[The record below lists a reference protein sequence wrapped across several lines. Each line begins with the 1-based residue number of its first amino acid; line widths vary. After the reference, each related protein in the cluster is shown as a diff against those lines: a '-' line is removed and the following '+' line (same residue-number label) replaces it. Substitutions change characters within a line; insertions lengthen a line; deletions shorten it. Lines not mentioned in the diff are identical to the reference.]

1 MTRTAGVS
9 RGRPKS
15 SLGLRESEHSSSWR
29 PVGNAGAAAV
39 DNPAAPCFHTSL
51 TAEAAVIDLNVPVPC
66 VDSCMCPRGTID
78 LNVPVPCVDSCVCP
92 RGTIDLN
99 VPVPCV
105 DSCVCPRATI
115 DSPALAPCVD
125 KFVYAQAEVDMNP
138 APCVKSPVQYAQA
151 AIDTVTPCV
160 DDPVYPHAVIHR
172 DTPAPCVGKS
182 TPRAQ
187 RVVGPGTTMQG
198 GPTLREVAGPMAAF
212 RWRRVHDP
220 VAAYEER
227 QRRFMRQNVEHQ
239 RLFERQL
246 AMQDR
251 GLPPHD
257 LHSLHDDHYA
267 RAQDWGSLLDRAS
280 NHMPSFWR
288 PDAAPPGT
296 SPMYTS
302 NLEAQYTH
310 QLQMAIS
317 MLEHGYRTL
326 EIPDFHLAV
335 LVEIICAIA
344 AARHYLYPLLHST
357 DAAPNF
363 QDYFLIQ
370 RAIKEYTEWEVAT
383 AAQHYEY
390 WHHPHDRLQ
399 HPAAAAFRKTQFLR
413 AVEELARLAIT
424 AVAATQLQYYDL
436 PLPHLITG
444 HHGPAAA
451 HPNMFNNFAPRPPAP
466 NFPWLRAVQAGGAGS
481 NRQQVPYYTQH
492 QPGPH
497 LRQQQVA
504 DFSRSEG
511 DPIWTNGIH
520 TASTHTPSPYHHHPN
535 HYTAAPVMPHYV
547 PPALRQDHHHGQQLL
562 QQPEQHHV
570 GIRDIPNYMN
580 SNPNHMRS
588 AQLAPG
594 QHPHHH
600 ELASMSEQLQRSYY
614 DSHYPPYQA
623 PASKS
628 WQKRRGTHANSC
640 IDHHLQ
646 HLIAHVSLNNI
657 HSSMVVRYMV
667 INVNH
672 IAVLNPQIFI

>member
-1 MTRTAGVS
+1 
-9 RGRPKS
+9 
-15 SLGLRESEHSSSWR
+15 
-29 PVGNAGAAAV
+29 
-39 DNPAAPCFHTSL
+39 
-51 TAEAAVIDLNVPVPC
+51 
-66 VDSCMCPRGTID
+66 
-78 LNVPVPCVDSCVCP
+78 
-92 RGTIDLN
+92 
-99 VPVPCV
+99 
-105 DSCVCPRATI
+105 
-115 DSPALAPCVD
+115 
-125 KFVYAQAEVDMNP
+125 
-138 APCVKSPVQYAQA
+138 
-151 AIDTVTPCV
+151 
-160 DDPVYPHAVIHR
+160 
-172 DTPAPCVGKS
+172 
-182 TPRAQ
+182 
-187 RVVGPGTTMQG
+187 MQG

-239 RLFERQL
+239 RLYEQQS

-251 GLPPHD
+251 GLLPHD
-257 LHSLHDDHYA
+257 MHSLHDEHYA
-267 RAQDWGSLLDRAS
+267 RAQDCGSFLDRAS
-280 NHMPSFWR
+280 NHMPCFSR
-288 PDAAPPGT
+288 PDAAPPRM

-317 MLEHGYRTL
+317 LLEHGYRAL

-344 AARHYLYPLLHST
+344 AARHYLYPVLHST

-383 AAQHYEY
+383 ATQQYEY
-390 WHHPHDRLQ
+390 WHHPHDPLQ
-399 HPAAAAFRKTQFLR
+399 HPAAAAVRKTQFLR

-424 AVAATQLQYYDL
+424 AVAAMHLQYDDL

-451 HPNMFNNFAPRPPAP
+451 HSNMFNNFAPRPPAP
-466 NFPWLRAVQAGGAGS
+466 DFPWLRAVLAGGAGS
-481 NRQQVPYYTQH
+481 NRQQVPYYAQH
-492 QPGPH
+492 QPRPH
-497 LRQQQVA
+497 LQQQQVV

-535 HYTAAPVMPHYV
+535 HYTPAPVMPHYV
-547 PPALRQDHHHGQQLL
+547 PPALRQNHHHGQQLL
-562 QQPEQHHV
+562 HQPEQHHV
-570 GIRDIPNYMN
+570 RIRDIPNYMN
-580 SNPNHMRS
+580 SDPNHMRS

-600 ELASMSEQLQRSYY
+600 ELASMSQQLQRSYY

-623 PASKS
+623 PTSKS

-640 IDHHLQ
+640 SNHRLQ
-646 HLIAHVSLNNI
+646 HMIAHVSLLTTYI
-657 HSSMVVRYMV
+657 P
-667 INVNH
+667 
-672 IAVLNPQIFI
+672 AW